1 MKKILILLACLLV
14 LIAGC
19 GKKEKEVNLLVLSWI
34 NEQDEARMREHI
46 KEFEKIHPS
55 IHVDLEIFPC
65 GRMLDKLMVTTA
77 GGRPPDVTMV
87 CSTWATPLEDKG
99 VLEPLDDYIKETGF
113 DIDDFYGN
121 AVNEC
126 RYKGKLY
133 GIPVAIDS
141 YAMYYNKKMFDEA
154 GVPYPDE
161 TWDFDKYL
169 EMCKKLTVD
178 KNGDGRLD
186 QWGTDV
192 HIDAITA
199 NIYLYGFGGRYLSE
213 DNTKCVLNSPES
225 VRTFEFMTDL
235 IYKYK
240 VAPTNADT
248 ANMDNSRLFT
258 QGKIATVIS
267 GSWAADAVYSKEG
280 KAINLDFDVAPVPK
294 GPMGRYTKLLINSYA
309 VMRRSRHK
317 KEAWLLVQWITNG
330 DWQKAAIESSQV
342 IPSRKSVSKEF
353 FTLDRPPRNKQVFVD
368 AIDYGV
374 GNIKVPC
381 GPETESVLNGA
392 IDAMLL
398 GKEPVKKLADEA
410 VPEVNKI
417 LAAEKH

>member
-1 MKKILILLACLLV
+1 
-14 LIAGC
+14 
-19 GKKEKEVNLLVLSWI
+19 N
-34 NEQDEARMREHI
+34 
-46 KEFEKIHPS
+46 

-161 TWDFDKYL
+161 TWDFDKYV
-169 EMCKKLTVD
+169 EMCKTFTVD
-178 KNGDGRLD
+178 TDGDGRAD
-186 QWGTDV
+186 RWGTDV
-192 HIDAITA
+192 HTDAIT
-199 NIYLYGFGGRYLSE
+199 YLYGFGGRYLSE
-213 DNTKCVLNSPES
+213 DNTKCVLNSPEA
-225 VRTFEFMTDL
+225 VHTFEFLTDFVH
-235 IYKYK
+235 KYK
-240 VAPTNADT
+240 ISPGNADT
-248 ANMDNSRLFT
+248 ANVNNSKLFT
-258 QGKIATVIS
+258 QGKIATIVS
-267 GSWAADAVYSKEG
+267 GSWAADAVFSKEG
-280 KAINLDFDVAPVPK
+280 KAIGLDFDVAPVPK
-294 GPMGRYTKLLINSYA
+294 GPKGRYTKIIINSYG
-309 VMRRSRHK
+309 VMRRSEHK

-330 DWQKAAIESSQV
+330 DWQKTAIESSQV
-342 IPSRKSVSKEF
+342 IPSRKSVTKEF
-353 FTLDRPPRNKQVFVD
+353 LTVDRPPRNKQAFID

-374 GNIKVPC
+374 GSLKVPC
-381 GPETESVLNGA
+381 GPEIESVMNSA
-392 IDAMLL
+392 IDKMFL
-398 GKEPVKKLADEA
+398 GREPVKQIADDLVPTVDKMLAGEG
-410 VPEVNKI
+410 K
-417 LAAEKH
+417 

>member
-1 MKKILILLACLLV
+1 
-14 LIAGC
+14 
-19 GKKEKEVNLLVLSWI
+19 
-34 NEQDEARMREHI
+34 MREHI
-46 KEFEKIHPS
+46 KEFEKIHPN

-169 EMCKKLTVD
+169 EMCKKFTVD
-178 KNGDGRLD
+178 TDGDGRAD
-186 QWGTDV
+186 RWGTDV

-199 NIYLYGFGGRYLSE
+199 NVYLYGFGGRYLSE

-374 GNIKVPC
+374 GNFKVSC

-398 GKEPVKKLADEA
+398 GKRPVKTLADEA